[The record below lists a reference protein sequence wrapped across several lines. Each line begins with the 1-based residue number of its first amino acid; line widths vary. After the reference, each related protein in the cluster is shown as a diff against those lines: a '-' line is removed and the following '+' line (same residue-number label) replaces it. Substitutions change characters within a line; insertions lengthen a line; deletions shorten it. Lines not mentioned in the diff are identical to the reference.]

1 MSGRLLSINVARPGF
16 LRLRGREVRTGI
28 FKEPVGGRA
37 RIARLGVAG
46 DMQADPTFHGGPS
59 KAIYLYSAEHYDY
72 WRPILERDD
81 LAPGFFGENFTAEGV
96 TEDSVRVG
104 DVFRIGTAAVQIT
117 TPRSPCFKLG
127 ARVGSPRF
135 VRTFLESGRIG
146 YYLRVVE
153 EGEAAAGD
161 AIELLDSDPALPTI
175 AEVIESR

>member
-16 LRLRGREVRTGI
+16 LRLRRRDVPTGI
-28 FKEPVGGRA
+28 FKQPVEGRV
-37 RIARLGVAG
+37 RIERLGVAG
-46 DMQADPTFHGGPS
+46 DMQADHTFHGGPS
-59 KAIYLYSAEHYDY
+59 KAIYLYSAEHYGY

-81 LAPGFFGENFTAEGV
+81 LSPGFFGENFTAEGV

-104 DVFRIGTAAVQIT
+104 DVFRVGTAAVQIT
-117 TPRSPCFKLG
+117 KPRSPCFKLG
-127 ARVGSPRF
+127 ARAGSSGF

-161 AIELLDSDPALPTI
+161 SIELLATDPALPLL
-175 AEVIESR
+175 ADVIGSG